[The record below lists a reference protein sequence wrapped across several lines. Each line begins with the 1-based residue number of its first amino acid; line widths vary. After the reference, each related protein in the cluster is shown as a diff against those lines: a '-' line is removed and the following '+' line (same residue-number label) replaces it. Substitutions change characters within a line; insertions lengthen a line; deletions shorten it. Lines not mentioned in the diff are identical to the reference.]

1 MRVFIIIQ
9 IFIIIQTEIRLS
21 SKCDFHIA
29 DRICFAGV
37 DISEHL
43 VCVAKEHASWHKHFA
58 RNKFDSAKRTF
69 AATAAYVDSDACS
82 FKRTQNGF
90 IAFCVDNLV
99 AYFEFENLCSAQFL
113 RKTRFVL
120 NVLACAEHL
129 AADIAWTDI
138 ERVQS
143 LNTEVC
149 HHLRTAKVECCFA
162 QIFDDLA
169 YAVCIDKTASVA
181 AFCVLVRQNQG
192 VGEVGVGFCRFSLCR

>member
-129 AADIAWTDI
+129 AADIATKRKYFSGLTIWLW
-138 ERVQS
+138 QS
-143 LNTEVC
+143 SK
-149 HHLRTAKVECCFA
+149 RTAMAHAIKSKQFSKTVSKTSINTA
-162 QIFDDLA
+162 LTIR
-169 YAVCIDKTASVA
+169 YIDS
-181 AFCVLVRQNQG
+181 LSQNTHKLRLTG
-192 VGEVGVGFCRFSLCR
+192 CNRNL